1 MDELITEWK
10 YLKGPMNLKLNR
22 NKLSNLIIKI
32 NMLKNELWNNKKYQ
46 ICIIVVP
53 DGKRKN
59 ISVNILNR
67 IK

>member
-1 MDELITEWK
+1 
-10 YLKGPMNLKLNR
+10 MNLKLNQ

-53 DGKRKN
+53 DGKRK
-59 ISVNILNR
+59 
-67 IK
+67 KYECKHFK